1 MLATTGPLPSGPGWA
16 YELDWGGVRALVDVG
31 PEVPGGLVVTGQLG
45 EDLTTVYPELTG
57 LAGVV
62 RDALLD
68 GEVVSFVNGR
78 PSAQALEER
87 SAPVTYLA
95 FDVVRLYGV
104 DLRPRPYRE
113 RRATLERL
121 RLDDPFW
128 TVPPAFDDGEATM
141 AAAREFGLDGVVAK
155 RLDAPYQDGVRAT
168 EWVNVPFTREQDFVL
183 GGWRWGRG
191 ERAAGIG
198 ALLLGYHDRMRLCY
212 AGQVETGFDTEALR
226 DLLVRLAPLRRT
238 GSPFDDLVPAE
249 HRHDVVW
256 CEPKLVAR
264 VAFGGW
270 TRRGLVRHASYQ
282 GLAEGT
288 EPREVHRA

>member
-45 EDLTTVYPELTG
+45 EDLTAVYPELAGLTG
-57 LAGVV
+57 AV

-68 GEVVSFVNGR
+68 GEIVSFVGGR
-78 PSAQALEER
+78 PSVDALQDR
-87 SAPVTYLA
+87 SAPATYLA

-104 DLRPRPYRE
+104 DLRARPYRE

-121 RLDDPFW
+121 KLDSRFW

-141 AAAREFGLDGVVAK
+141 AAARQFGLDGVVAK
-155 RLDAPYQDGVRAT
+155 RLDSPYQDGIRAA
-168 EWVNVPFTREQDFVL
+168 EWVNVPFTREQEFVL
-183 GGWRWGRG
+183 GGWQWGRG
-191 ERAAGIG
+191 ERASGIG
-198 ALLLGYHDRMRLCY
+198 ALLLGYYDRMRLCY
-212 AGQVETGFDTEALR
+212 AGQVEVGFDTDALR
-226 DLLVRLAPLRRT
+226 ELLVRLAPLRRAET
-238 GSPFDDLVPAE
+238 PFDDPVPAE

-264 VAFGGW
+264 VAFAGW
-270 TRRGLVRHASYQ
+270 TRQGLVRHPGYQ
-282 GLAEGT
+282 CLSEGA
-288 EPREVHRA
+288 EPREVQRG